1 MGQPEPEKARRCC
14 RDRPATMGGNME
26 PEDRPKVVLHYR
38 DGSTVRCELNEEF
51 EPGAAVMQVC
61 RGEEAEEAVSLED
74 LKAVF
79 FLKDPRRRRA
89 EMELGASAE
98 AMPAGAEARV
108 EFFDGEIIRGKV
120 DHYSVRDLGF
130 FLFPTAM
137 ETNNER
143 IFVVAGALMSLVL
156 EG

>member
-1 MGQPEPEKARRCC
+1 
-14 RDRPATMGGNME
+14 ME

-38 DGSTVRCELNEEF
+38 NGSTMRCELVEEF
-51 EPGAAVMQVC
+51 EPGAPSIKLELAE
-61 RGEEAEEAVSLED
+61 GNEEVVSLEE

-89 EMELGASAE
+89 EMELGASAGE
-98 AMPAGAEARV
+98 TPAGAEARV

-137 ETNNER
+137 ESNNEK